1 MLNQGYDGV
10 EVFNNEMALI
20 QNNMLNNYIPDNVTD
35 LDLQNQLVDS
45 IQDEFEDLNQNEIDS
60 NTQSQRAASL
70 NSKLK
75 AEEQDLLMGS
85 HRLSDIFNR

>member
-1 MLNQGYDGV
+1 M
-10 EVFNNEMALI
+10 FNNEMALI